1 MQRYKKYVKNKKNME
16 TILSNVPIQ
25 KNNKIE
31 IMLINAF

>member
-1 MQRYKKYVKNKKNME
+1 MLKTKKYGDYSFE
-16 TILSNVPIQ
+16 CPHI